1 MESKKIYES
10 SKAELNKIKKEL
22 STDNVTIDFTKL
34 DYITK
39 GKIISALQN
48 TIAERYPKVEENT
61 LGVN

>member
-34 DYITK
+34 DSITK